1 MQISLKA
8 ARVNAGLTQ
17 KNAAKEIGVSLS
29 SIKNYESGKSFPDV
43 RVIKRIET
51 VYGISY
57 RDIIFLPKIT
67 L

>member
-17 KNAAKEIGVSLS
+17 KNAAKKIGVSLS

-51 VYGISY
+51 AYGISY
-57 RDIIFLPKIT
+57 RDIIFLPKTT

>member
-17 KNAAKEIGVSLS
+17 KNAAKKIGVSLS

-57 RDIIFLPKIT
+57 RDIIFLPKTT